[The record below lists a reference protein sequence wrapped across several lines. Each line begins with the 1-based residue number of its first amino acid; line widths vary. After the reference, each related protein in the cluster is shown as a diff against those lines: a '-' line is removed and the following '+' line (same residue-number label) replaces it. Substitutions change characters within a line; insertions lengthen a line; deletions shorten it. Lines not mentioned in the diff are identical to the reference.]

1 MWRSF
6 CGLTAPDSIQELQE
20 HISNTTVREIMQD
33 VYGDDPS
40 NVDLW
45 VGGLLEDPL
54 PNTQLGPTF
63 RCIIGEQF
71 KRLRNG
77 DR

>member
-1 MWRSF
+1 MD
-6 CGLTAPDSIQELQE
+6 GLQE
-20 HISNTTVREIMQD
+20 HISNTTIRGMIQD
-33 VYGDDPS
+33 IYGEDPS

-45 VGGLLEDPL
+45 VGGLLEDSL